1 MRGGARESM
10 KQSVCASQRARMQ
23 REREREL
30 ERGGERKHETES
42 LCEPE
47 GNNAKG
53 REKKT

>member
-1 MRGGARESM
+1 M
-10 KQSVCASQRARMQ
+10 RARGQ
-23 REREREL
+23 ECREREREL

>member
-1 MRGGARESM
+1 M
-10 KQSVCASQRARMQ
+10 RARGQ
-23 REREREL
+23 ECREREREL
-30 ERGGERKHETES
+30 ERGGKRKHETES